1 MLKIVIRLILI
12 SNEKVSKLVKKNL
25 DSLGEIISSEKEKI
39 ELVNLDGFS
48 IARVTLEPGWS

>member
-1 MLKIVIRLILI
+1 LLKIVIRLILI

>member
-1 MLKIVIRLILI
+1 LLKIVIRLILI

-48 IARVTLEPGWS
+48 IAKVTLEPGWS

>member
-1 MLKIVIRLILI
+1 M
-12 SNEKVSKLVKKNL
+12 VSKLVKKNL
-25 DSLGEIISSEKEKI
+25 DSPDEIISSEKEKI